1 MTIQDVKQIYEV
13 GLQAVNEADMK
24 LICKHNRKNDACF
37 MAENEDW
44 SVDFCGPSTV
54 ISYTAE
60 GTPIVKKGMVRVS
73 LYNNNTDEEGDME
86 FDDPKKA
93 MRFLKLAVL
102 NPAKAAKRMDMYI
115 CD

>member
-1 MTIQDVKQIYEV
+1 MTIQDIKQLYES

-24 LICKHNRKNDACF
+24 LIGKHNRKNNACF

-44 SVDFCGPSTV
+44 IVDFSGPSTV
-54 ISYTAE
+54 VSYTAE

-73 LYNNNTDEEGDME
+73 LYNINTDEEGDME

-102 NPAKAAKRMDMYI
+102 NPAKAAKQIDMYI

>member
-1 MTIQDVKQIYEV
+1 MTIQDIKQLYES
-13 GLQAVNEADMK
+13 GLQAVNEAGMK
-24 LICKHNRKNDACF
+24 LIGKHNRKNNACF

-44 SVDFCGPSTV
+44 IVDFSGPSTV
-54 ISYTAE
+54 VSYTAE

-73 LYNNNTDEEGDME
+73 LYNINTDEEGDME